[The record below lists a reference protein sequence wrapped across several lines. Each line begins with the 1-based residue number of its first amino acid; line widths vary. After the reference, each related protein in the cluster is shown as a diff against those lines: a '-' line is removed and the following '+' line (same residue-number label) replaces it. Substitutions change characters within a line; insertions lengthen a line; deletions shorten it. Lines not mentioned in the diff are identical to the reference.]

1 MMEDFVSRMRDKTY
15 SMVKTDEESEA
26 LKQNI
31 ASVMGMFSDPK
42 CEVTLCGHEGVG
54 ELKIPIPEETIAE
67 IDAAILAVQE
77 DALKDAMDSET
88 PSSKVVMGLYNA
100 SKETLV
106 MLMQDAS
113 QRYVAAHPELGT
125 NKYWG
130 AGATMALQLW
140 VNHRYGLHMNVDAY
154 FILTSMASANG
165 PELLCVE
172 ITTLVDGG
180 AMTHMTNA
188 ECIRMFGEEQYAGL
202 IKDAT
207 EGGDPDGA
215 PRQYIPFGKMMI
227 YLYSP
232 DDIERVRGVLAKR
245 SAPTPFAMV
254 LPGRPARYSPEERAA
269 RTKLSARA
277 WYYRNRIDKLT
288 REGPKEHE
296 VAINAAKRKLREINA
311 ELKRTEKP

>member
-1 MMEDFVSRMRDKTY
+1 MEDFVSRMRDKTY
-15 SMVKTDEESEA
+15 SMVKTDEEGEA

-113 QRYVAAHPELGT
+113 RRYVAAHPELGT

-207 EGGDPDGA
+207 EAVENTGDELAGFHLFRMIDGSHLSLCETKKGIVLPAPVYPDGEA
-215 PRQYIPFGKMMI
+215 LFHRRNMKG
-227 YLYSP
+227 
-232 DDIERVRGVLAKR
+232 
-245 SAPTPFAMV
+245 
-254 LPGRPARYSPEERAA
+254 
-269 RTKLSARA
+269 LS
-277 WYYRNRIDKLT
+277 
-288 REGPKEHE
+288 
-296 VAINAAKRKLREINA
+296 
-311 ELKRTEKP
+311 